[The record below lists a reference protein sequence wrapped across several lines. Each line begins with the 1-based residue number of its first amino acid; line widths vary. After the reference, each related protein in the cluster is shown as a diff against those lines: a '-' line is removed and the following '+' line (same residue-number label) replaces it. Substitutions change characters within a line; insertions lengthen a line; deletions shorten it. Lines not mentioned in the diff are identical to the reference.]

1 MARIFGIQC
10 GTRPNDMKRKL
21 MELKNGIL
29 LLVFSVCLSVYAI
42 AQDEAATKGINTSSE
57 TTTTTWYAAPW
68 VWIVGIALFILL
80 FAAIVRGGG
89 SRSDA

>member
-1 MARIFGIQC
+1 
-10 GTRPNDMKRKL
+10 MKRKL

-42 AQDEAATKGINTSSE
+42 AQDEVTGKGLNTNTE

-80 FAAIVRGGG
+80 FAAIVRGSGN
-89 SRSDA
+89 RTDA